1 MHHRQD
7 FSSFAYK
14 SKTIMNYLS
23 KLHIL
28 ELGEKNH
35 DFVLSIEEM
44 E

>member
-1 MHHRQD
+1 
-7 FSSFAYK
+7 
-14 SKTIMNYLS
+14 MNYLS

-44 E
+44 EWIVKGQVIWRRKCRES